1 MAPGAP
7 SHRDF
12 YRLQQR
18 RLRAARLFAAGKLHL
33 AAIARELQVSRQSV
47 TRWHAQW
54 KRGGTAALRG
64 AGRAGRKPRLSQMEL
79 RRLQRALLDGP
90 RASGF
95 STDSWTLPC
104 VVELIE
110 QIVGVHYHPGHVW
123 KILSGMHWPPAMMHP
138 AVNSKPG
145 SGKHAAAPSWLTVKR
160 MLRDRSAR
168 RGPGPSEQQEQD

>member
-1 MAPGAP
+1 MAPETS

-12 YRLQQR
+12 SRLQQR

-54 KRGGTAALRG
+54 KRGGTAALLG
-64 AGRAGRKPRLSQMEL
+64 AGRAGRKPRLSQMQL

-90 RASGF
+90 RAAGF
-95 STDSWTLPC
+95 STGSWTLPC

-123 KILSGMHWPPAMMHP
+123 KILNGMDWPPAMLPP
-138 AVNSKPG
+138 AVKSKPG
-145 SGKHAAAPSWLTVKR
+145 TGKHAAGPSWLTVKR
-160 MLRDRSAR
+160 MLRDRFAR
-168 RGPGPSEQQEQD
+168 RGARPSKQQEQD